1 MCLTGQLVLDQYGV
15 MVTSLKYLGVNRQR
29 KRVFRKVVF
38 VGDQMLEKFKSTT
51 E

>member
-15 MVTSLKYLGVNRQR
+15 MATFLKSVGVNRQ
-29 KRVFRKVVF
+29 KKKVFRKVVF
-38 VGDQMLEKFKSTT
+38 VGDQRSEKFKSTT